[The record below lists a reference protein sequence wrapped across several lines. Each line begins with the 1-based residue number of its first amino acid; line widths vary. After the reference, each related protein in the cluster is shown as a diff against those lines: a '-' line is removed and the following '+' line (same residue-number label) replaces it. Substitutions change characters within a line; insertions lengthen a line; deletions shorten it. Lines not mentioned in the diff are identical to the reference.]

1 MKRIS
6 RSLFWID
13 AILHILS
20 IILDIDWLRLT
31 TKPLLMV
38 FLGLYLYY
46 SVPMNRFTQ
55 LMLIGVA
62 FSMIGDT
69 MLMFEAKPIYFVIGL
84 GSFLIAHVFYIL
96 GMSVFPR
103 FKEGV
108 LIKHWWIAIPVIAYS
123 GLLLRFLLPALGDMT
138 IPVVIYSF
146 VILLMGLSAINMFNR
161 TSQEAA
167 QLLMFGAILFI
178 FSDSVIAINKFR
190 YEALQIPFPT
200 LVIMFTYILG
210 QFLIVESVRTKSSE
224 L

>member
-1 MKRIS
+1 MKSIS

-20 IILDIDWLRLT
+20 IVLDIDWLRLT

-84 GSFLIAHVFYIL
+84 GAFLIAHIFYIL

-103 FKEGV
+103 FKEGL

>member
-1 MKRIS
+1 MKNIS
-6 RSLFWID
+6 RTLFWTD
-13 AILHILS
+13 TILHLLS
-20 IILDIDWLRLT
+20 IIFELDLLRLI

-84 GSFLIAHVFYIL
+84 GAFLIAHVFYIL

-103 FKEGV
+103 FKEG
-108 LIKHWWIAIPVIAYS
+108 LLMKHFWLAIPMVAYS
-123 GLLLRFLLPALGDMT
+123 TFLLYFLLPALGDMT
-138 IPVVIYSF
+138 VPVVIYSI
-146 VILLMGLSAINMFNR
+146 VIFLMGLSAINMFRR
-161 TSQEAA
+161 TSPEAA
-167 QLLMFGAILFI
+167 QLLMFGALLFI
-178 FSDSVIAINKFR
+178 LSDSVIAINKFR
-190 YEALQIPFPT
+190 YEALEIPFPS

>member
-1 MKRIS
+1 MKNIS

-13 AILHILS
+13 AVLHILS
-20 IILDIDWLRLT
+20 IIFGLDGLSFI

-55 LMLIGVA
+55 LMLIGIA

-69 MLMFEAKPIYFVIGL
+69 MLMFEAKPIYFIIGL
-84 GSFLIAHVFYIL
+84 GSFLIAHIFYIL
-96 GMSVFPR
+96 GMFVFPR
-103 FKEGV
+103 FKEGI
-108 LIKHWWIAIPVIAYS
+108 LTTHWWIAIPMIAYS
-123 GLLLRFLLPALGDMT
+123 AFLLYFLLPALGDMT
-138 IPVVIYSF
+138 IPVVVYSI

-161 TSQEAA
+161 TSPEAA

-190 YEALQIPFPT
+190 YEALQIPFPR